1 MIVLYLLIFVILC
14 YALVKSGADL
24 MKLLTRLSRY
34 FRLTEFVLAF
44 ILMTF
49 ATTLPEL
56 VVGITSGIKG
66 VPLISLGNIIGSNLI
81 NLTLVLG
88 LVAVV
93 SNGLK
98 VESKIVKRDAWIIF
112 FITLIPML
120 LLFDKKIS
128 RPEGFLL
135 LIVFGWYVWHI
146 MKSKD
151 AFKHRVH
158 HINNEITSSHKLLK
172 TILYFIIAAVILI
185 LSAWG
190 VVEIAKLIAVELYVP
205 LVVISIIL
213 VSIGTS
219 LPEMVFGVKAAIVRH
234 EGMSLENI
242 IGSIVVNSGFIL
254 GLTAIIS
261 PIKLENFRP
270 VLIGG
275 IFMLVAILLAN
286 IFLSSGRKISKKEGW
301 LLIGFYIL
309 FLIAEFLFR

>member
-1 MIVLYLLIFVILC
+1 
-14 YALVKSGADL
+14 

-81 NLTLVLG
+81 NLTLILG

-98 VESKIVKRDAWIIF
+98 VESKIVKKDAWIMF
-112 FITLIPML
+112 FITLIPLL

-146 MKSKD
+146 IKSKD

-172 TILYFIIAAVILI
+172 TILYFIIAVAILI

-213 VSIGTS
+213 VSLGTS
-219 LPEMVFGVKAAIVRH
+219 LPEMVFGIKAAIVKH
-234 EGMSLENI
+234 EGISLENI

-261 PIKLENFRP
+261 PIKMENSRP
-270 VLIGG
+270 ILIGG
-275 IFMLVAILLAN
+275 IFMLLAILLSN
-286 IFLSSGRKISKKEGW
+286 IFLSSGRNNFQKRRLVFNWVLSG
-301 LLIGFYIL
+301 IL
-309 FLIAEFLFR
+309 NCGVFI